1 MRALKF
7 LIPLAVFLG
16 LGAFLL
22 LGLDRNPRDLPSP
35 LVGKAAPARTV
46 PHLEDS
52 AKSWSPEQMRGKVW
66 LLNIWGSWCAGCQ
79 VEHPVLNDFARTGL
93 APLVGMA
100 WRDKPEAAKAWLA
113 RLGNPYEVSLL
124 DPDGL
129 AAIDWGVYGA
139 PETFLVDKQ
148 GIIRYKHIGPI
159 DPKALSTKIVPM
171 IKEWQA
177 K

>member
-7 LIPLAVFLG
+7 LLPLAVFLG

-22 LGLDRNPRDLPSP
+22 LGLDRNPRELPSP
-35 LVGKAAPARTV
+35 LLGKAAPLRAV
-46 PHLEDS
+46 PHLDDPS
-52 AKSWSPEQMRGKVW
+52 KSWSPEQMRGKVW

-100 WRDKPEAAKAWLA
+100 WRDKPDASKAWLA
-113 RLGNPYEVSLL
+113 RLGDPYEVSLT

-129 AAIDWGVYGA
+129 VAIDWGVYGA
-139 PETFLVDKQ
+139 PETFLVDKA

-159 DPKALSTKIVPM
+159 DAQAMSTKLVPM